1 MDFQSLPRRQLQI
14 LCKQHKIP
22 ANTTNVAM
30 AAALRDL
37 AEKGGCEIVI
47 PDVTAPTPCKSALS
61 TPVATPGRVTRS
73 QVKQQRQRDE
83 IVMERKEL
91 FVEERSSRRLPSKA
105 AVQGNDEQVVIHSQA
120 SEVKVAAI
128 GPLEETNAAGAEV
141 EQLDLSDAQGATK
154 GTGAKEELAAGIV
167 LPHASGIPKE
177 KKDICAEEEVAEMI
191 VPLDILEE
199 KEDVCAEEG
208 IALPDILE
216 EKKDTCAEEE
226 GIVLADIPEEK
237 TVTCAEVQQRENPPQ
252 PCDNHHNNG
261 PQAVDASSFTGAEL
275 VDHQLVSSMDGDV
288 AETEMSMS
296 DDSLHHLL
304 SHAPQGQLPTA
315 EEVFQS
321 DGSEEDKW
329 CGPELLMDDMSLVG
343 ECQLN
348 QDPAEV
354 EQLSYALSTVT
365 LEESSATSPKSK
377 AKVDKENLPLGFE
390 RFSLRQLKKFQK
402 ELYGKKK
409 MEKPSVTPLS
419 PNVSKNN
426 CAH

>member
-83 IVMERKEL
+83 MVMERKEL
-91 FVEERSSRRLPSKA
+91 FVEERSSRRLPSKT

-141 EQLDLSDAQGATK
+141 VQLDLSDAQGATE

-167 LPHASGIPKE
+167 LPRASGIPKE
-177 KKDICAEEEVAEMI
+177 KKDICAEERI
-191 VPLDILEE
+191 VLPDIPEE
-199 KEDVCAEEG
+199 KKDICAEEG
-208 IALPDILE
+208 IALPDIVE

-252 PCDNHHNNG
+252 PCDNHLNNG
-261 PQAVDASSFTGAEL
+261 PQAVDASSFAGAEL
-275 VDHQLVSSMDGDV
+275 ELVSSMDGDV

-348 QDPAEV
+348 QDPAAV

-409 MEKPSVTPLS
+409 MEKLSVTPLS